1 MNYTKQAIILMK
13 KFLRLFIFIALVA
26 AAAAIVWGYPTYQ
39 SIYGINV
46 PDDLEEDH
54 IKIPTGSDYEQ
65 IVSLLLDNGFI
76 KDEASFR
83 KAASIM
89 KFDQRETMRSGRY
102 KIEPGTTNRA
112 LIQKLRSGKQAPVK
126 MTISYGRLPEDVAG
140 KAAKY
145 IEADS
150 LGILKLFERNEF
162 LKDYGLTRETAISH
176 IIPNTYEFFWNTDEV
191 GFWKRMAKEHKAF
204 WNEER
209 LAKAKKINL
218 SPEEVYTLASI
229 VEGETNYNPEKRRV
243 AGVYVNR
250 LKINMPLQAD
260 PTLKFATRDFEAK
273 RVLNKHKEFDS
284 PYNTYMYA
292 GLPPGPIMLA
302 SITSIDAVLNYENH
316 SYLYFCAKPPKDIA
330 NGKPTEHAFAKTLSQ
345 HNANAQRYYRY
356 LKAAGIR

>member
-1 MNYTKQAIILMK
+1 MK
-13 KFLRLFIFIALVA
+13 KFLKLFVFIVLIGAVVA
-26 AAAAIVWGYPTYQ
+26 AIWGYPTYQ

-46 PDDLEEDH
+46 PENLEENH
-54 IKIPTGSDYEQ
+54 IMIPTGSDYEE
-65 IVSLLLDNGFI
+65 VVRLLSDNGFI
-76 KDEASFR
+76 KDESSFR
-83 KAASIM
+83 KAASLM
-89 KFDQRETMRSGRY
+89 KFDQRESMRAGRY
-102 KIEPGTTNRA
+102 EIESGTTNRA
-112 LIQKLRSGKQAPVK
+112 LIKKLRSGKQAPVM

-140 KAAKY
+140 KASKY

-150 LGILKLFERNEF
+150 QGILVLFERNEF
-162 LKDYGLTRETAISH
+162 LKEYGLTRETAISY
-176 IIPNTYEFFWNTDEV
+176 IIPNSYEFFWNTDEV

-204 WNEER
+204 WNEDR

-218 SPEEVYTLASI
+218 TPEEVYTLASI
-229 VEGETNYNPEKRRV
+229 VEGETNYNPEKKRV

-284 PYNTYMYA
+284 PYNTYMYG

-316 SYLYFCAKPPKDIA
+316 KYLYFCAKPPKDIV
-330 NGKPTEHAFAKTLSQ
+330 NGKPSEHAFAKNLKQ
-345 HNANAQRYYRY
+345 HNANAQRYYKY
-356 LKAAGIR
+356 LRAAGIR